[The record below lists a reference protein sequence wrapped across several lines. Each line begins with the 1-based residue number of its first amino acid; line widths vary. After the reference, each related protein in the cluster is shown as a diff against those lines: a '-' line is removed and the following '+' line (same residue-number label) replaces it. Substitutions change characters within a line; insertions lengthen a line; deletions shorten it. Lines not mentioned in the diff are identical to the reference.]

1 MPVEKI
7 GAHTYRLHINDTAVF
22 HPGGTNIYFIGDPKD
37 EMVLIDTGEQDR
49 EWVRLI
55 LEAYRELSVPRIT
68 AILITHGHSDH
79 IGGLDRIRDVINA
92 PVRCHPKLVDK
103 LTPYLGKEA
112 VGPFANRERIA
123 TGGGVVLEAQFTPGH
138 AEDHVC
144 FFLHAEK
151 IAFTG
156 DTILGS
162 STSVVSDL
170 YSYMKS
176 LHLVQKFTPA
186 IICPAHGKV
195 VTEAPQWV
203 EGYIK
208 HRNMRER
215 QVLSAVQ
222 RGVGDVDEIVRLI
235 YPKTLKKEL
244 KRAAA
249 GNVRQHLAKL
259 VKEGAVKEQPARY
272 AVSA

>member
-1 MPVEKI
+1 MPLETI
-7 GAHTYRLHINDTAVF
+7 GARTYRLHINDTAVF

-37 EMVLIDTGEQDR
+37 EMAVIDTGEQDR
-49 EWVRLI
+49 EWTRLI
-55 LEAYRELSVPRIT
+55 LEAYRELGVPRIT
-68 AILITHGHSDH
+68 AILITHGHADH

-103 LTPYLGKEA
+103 LTPILGKEA
-112 VGPFANRERIA
+112 VGALTHRERIA

-144 FFLHAEK
+144 FFFSAEQ

-170 YSYMKS
+170 RSYMKS
-176 LHLVQKFTPA
+176 LTLVQRFKPSV
-186 IICPAHGKV
+186 ICPAHGKV
-195 VTEAPQWV
+195 VTDAPAWV
-203 EGYIK
+203 AGYIK

-215 QVLSAVQ
+215 QVLSALK
-222 RGVGDVDEIVRLI
+222 RGIGDVDEIVRLI
-235 YPKTLKKEL
+235 YPKNLKKEL
-244 KRAAA
+244 RRAAA

-259 VKEGAVKEQPARY
+259 IKEGRVKEQTARY
-272 AVSA
+272 ALKA